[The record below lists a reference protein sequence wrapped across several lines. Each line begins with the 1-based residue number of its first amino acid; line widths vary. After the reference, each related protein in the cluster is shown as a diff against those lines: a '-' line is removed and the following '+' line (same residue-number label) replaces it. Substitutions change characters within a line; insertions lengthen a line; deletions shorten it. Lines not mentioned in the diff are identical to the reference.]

1 MMQRRKEKQKK
12 SLHMY
17 VCLVV
22 KYRTTNWTNFKASSI
37 VVVTRLALAWI
48 PSYVPYIPY
57 HTSMPFSEKLDIYH
71 LPSHTSTRS
80 NNQPL
85 SSPSQ
90 PTIVPVRA
98 LANIN
103 NTCPPLGEQLHTTLE
118 SIKTDRTARAQP
130 KIQQS
135 MPSHPW
141 GQTSNERTR
150 QHAKKKCHELDQIYS
165 L

>member
-1 MMQRRKEKQKK
+1 MQRRKEKQKK

-17 VCLVV
+17 ICLVV
-22 KYRTTNWTNFKASSI
+22 KYRTTNWTNFKAAV

-57 HTSMPFSEKLDIYH
+57 HPSMPFSEKLDIYH

-90 PTIVPVRA
+90 PTIVPTRPCSRKHPQHVPA
-98 LANIN
+98 LGRTTAHHRPNQSKQTAVPTRPCPTQNPAIN
-103 NTCPPLGEQLHTTLE
+103 AITSMRPNQQWTNASVST
-118 SIKTDRTARAQP
+118 P
-130 KIQQS
+130 KKNVTNS
-135 MPSHPW
+135 
-141 GQTSNERTR
+141 T
-150 QHAKKKCHELDQIYS
+150 
-165 L
+165 